1 MNFLILFAAFIFD
14 DVIDLRPADNYQINA
29 KEPYEQREVDLPVRN
44 LLLALNI
51 KEIYS
56 QAIDGHIV
64 KREEDILNEAANLC
78 GL

>member
-1 MNFLILFAAFIFD
+1 LNFLILFAAFIFD
-14 DVIDLRPADNYQINA
+14 DIIDLRPADNYQINA
-29 KEPYEQREVDLPVRN
+29 KESYEQREVDLPVRN
-44 LLLALNI
+44 LLLTLNI

-64 KREEDILNEAANLC
+64 KCKEDILNEAANLC